1 MITRRSAIIAP
12 AILAAPAVQAQAW
25 PARAIRM
32 IVPWPPGQATDLI
45 GRLFAEALTQR
56 LGVPVT
62 PENRAGAGGT
72 IGTDVVAKAAGDG
85 YTLLAASAGP
95 VTISPV
101 VQRVPYDV
109 ARDLAPI
116 ALGGTSPYVLVT
128 HPNFPAQNLPE
139 FIARVRAAPGRHTF
153 ASSGTGA
160 TAHLINEFFNF
171 TAGIEAVHVPFQGS
185 TPAITAILG
194 GQVDYTL
201 ETAAAT
207 MPHVRGG
214 RLRGYGVS
222 LRDAGAI
229 TNDLPTF
236 SAFFNNPGFHMG
248 AWIGLMAPASTP
260 APIQERLAREC
271 MAWLATPEARE
282 RFATVGLAM
291 DVRGPAEFANY
302 LASQRT
308 MFTDV
313 VRRANIRAE

>member
-1 MITRRSAIIAP
+1 MLTRRGALVAP
-12 AILAAPAVQAQAW
+12 AILAAPAVHAQAW
-25 PARAIRM
+25 PARPIRM

-72 IGTDVVAKAAGDG
+72 IGTDAVAKAAGDG

-95 VTISPV
+95 VTIAPL
-101 VQRVPYDV
+101 VQRVPYDPQ
-109 ARDLAPI
+109 RDLAPI
-116 ALGGTSPYVLVT
+116 ALGGLSPYVLVT
-128 HPNFPAQNLPE
+128 HPNFPAQNLAE
-139 FIARVRAAPGRHTF
+139 FVARVRAAPGRHTF

-160 TAHLINEFFNF
+160 TAHLVNEFFNF
-171 TAGIEAVHVPFQGS
+171 TAGIQAVHVPFQGS

-207 MPHVRGG
+207 MPHVRAG

-222 LRDAGAI
+222 LRDGSAI
-229 TNDLPTF
+229 TGDLP
-236 SAFFNNPGFHMG
+236 AFARHFNAPAFHMG

-260 APIQERLAREC
+260 AAIQERLAREA
-271 MAWLATPEARE
+271 MAWLATPEARD
-282 RFATVGLAM
+282 RFATVGLEM
-291 DVRGPAEFANY
+291 DVRGPAGFRAY
-302 LASQRT
+302 LAEQST
-308 MFTDV
+308 MFADV